1 MIENKSRFKMPHV
14 FVLLMLIIMFC
25 GILSYVV
32 PAGQYQRVHLNPADE
47 TSRMVIDPASFKY
60 TEPAPVSLMTAL
72 SSLAGGMSQ
81 AADII
86 FFIFIVGG
94 SIAVLQKSGALEG
107 ALRRL
112 AKGMAGR
119 EIAAIPVIML
129 LIVAMTVVMGAC
141 EEFIP
146 VIPIMV
152 ALALSVGFDSITGTA
167 MVICSTSTGFACS
180 ILNPFNVGVAQS
192 ISELPPYSGWQFR
205 LVMLAVIFGVTIFL
219 VCQYALKV
227 KKDPQLSPM
236 YEFDRTREEVTEEK
250 RDIPF
255 GIREKLV
262 IIIFLATIVILVT
275 GVLKFEWY
283 FNEIGAL
290 FLGMSIVIGIV
301 AKMGLDGYGQ
311 ALADGMADICSG
323 ALVVGFATG
332 ILYILNQGSIL
343 DTILHGAAV
352 LLKDL
357 PPHASAVGMYVF
369 QCLVNYLIPSG
380 SGQAAVTMPILSP
393 LSDLV
398 GVTRQTAVIAF
409 QLGDGI
415 SNAITP
421 TSGVLM
427 ASLALARIPWVK
439 WAKWF
444 LPVMLIQYAIG
455 LAFVIAAQTV
465 GLGPF

>member
-1 MIENKSRFKMPHV
+1 MTEKKPRIKMPHV
-14 FVLLMLIIMFC
+14 FVLLMLIITIC
-25 GILSYVV
+25 GLLSYVV

-60 TEPAPVSLMTAL
+60 VAQTPVNLMTAL

-119 EIAAIPVIML
+119 EIATVPVIML
-129 LIVAMTVVMGAC
+129 LIVAMTVIMGAC

-152 ALALSVGFDSITGTA
+152 ALAIRIGFDSITGAA
-167 MVICSTSTGFACS
+167 MVICSTSAGFACS
-180 ILNPFNVGVAQS
+180 ILNPFNIGVAQS

-205 LVMLAVIFGVTIFL
+205 LVMLAVIFGITIFL

-236 YEFDRTREEVTEEK
+236 YEFDRTREEITDEE
-250 RDIPF
+250 REVPF
-255 GIREKLV
+255 GTREKLV
-262 IIIFLATIVILVT
+262 ITVFIATIVILVI
-275 GVLKFEWY
+275 GVLRFEWY
-283 FNEIGAL
+283 LSEIGAL
-290 FLGMSIVIGIV
+290 FLGMSIIIGIA

-332 ILYILNQGSIL
+332 ILYILNQGNIL
-343 DTILHGAAV
+343 DTILHGAAA
-352 LLKDL
+352 LLQGL
-357 PPHASAVGMYVF
+357 PSQVSAVGMYVF
-369 QCLVNYLIPSG
+369 QCLMNYLIPSG

-427 ASLALARIPWVK
+427 ASLALAKIPWTK

-444 LPVMLIQYAIG
+444 LPVMLIQYAVG
-455 LAFVIAAQTV
+455 LAFVVAAQSV